1 MPTDLEDSPRP
12 ERPPHHG
19 AWAVS
24 IATLGLLLFVW
35 PFLRTP
41 LLGIGRSYGHL
52 LGAWAAMI
60 VALALF
66 SRALGR
72 DRRGSDDRA

>member
-1 MPTDLEDSPRP
+1 MPTRVEEWPQP
-12 ERPPHHG
+12 GRPPRRG

-24 IATLGLLLFVW
+24 IAVLGLLLFVW

-41 LLGIGRSYGHL
+41 LLAIGPSYGHL
-52 LGAWAAMI
+52 LGAWALI
-60 VALALF
+60 VAALALF

-72 DRRGSDDRA
+72 DARRRGDRA